1 MKFDEMTLG
10 RFRDVEE
17 VAIETTRADGT
28 PRRTIIWIVADD
40 EDAYVRSVR
49 GDRGRWYRDLVARP
63 TGALL
68 PDGDR
73 IEVEAHAATDEAS
86 IELVSRLL
94 REKYGRASRASTESM
109 LVPETLHTTLRLGPR

>member
-1 MKFDEMTLG
+1 MKFDELTLG

-17 VAIETTRADGT
+17 VEIETVKADGT
-28 PRRTIIWIVADD
+28 PRRTVIWIVADD
-40 EDAYVRSVR
+40 RDAYVRSVR

-63 TGALL
+63 TAALL

-73 IEVEAHAATDEAS
+73 IEVRAHAAPDHAS
-86 IELVSRLL
+86 IELVSDLL

-109 LVPETLHTTLRLGPR
+109 LVPTTLHTTMRLDPR

>member
-17 VAIETTRADGT
+17 VEIETVRADGS
-28 PRRTIIWIVADD
+28 PRRTVIWIVADD
-40 EDAYVRSVR
+40 RDAYVRSVR
-49 GDRGRWYRDLVARP
+49 GDRGRWYRDLLARP
-63 TGALL
+63 GAALL

-73 IEVEAHAATDEAS
+73 IEVLAEPAVDDAS

-94 REKYGRASRASTESM
+94 RDKYWDASRASTESM
-109 LVPETLHTTLRLGPR
+109 LVPETLHTTLRIVPR

>member
-17 VAIETTRADGT
+17 VRIETVAANGT
-28 PRRTIIWIVADD
+28 PRRTVIWIVAD
-40 EDAYVRSVR
+40 EMDAYVRSVR
-49 GDRGRWYRDLVARP
+49 GDRGRWYRDLLARP
-63 TGALL
+63 AAALL

-73 IEVEAHAATDEAS
+73 IEVEAHPAVDDAS

-94 REKYGRASRASTESM
+94 RDKYRRASRASTESM
-109 LVPETLHTTLRLGPR
+109 LVSKTLHTTLRLEPR

>member
-17 VAIETTRADGT
+17 VEIETMTAHGT

-40 EDAYVRSVR
+40 QDAYVRSVR
-49 GDRGRWYRDLVARP
+49 GDRGRWYRDVVARP
-63 TGALL
+63 AAALL

-73 IEVEAHAATDEAS
+73 IEVQAHAAVDDAS

-94 REKYGRASRASTESM
+94 RDKYGSASRASTESM
-109 LVPETLHTTLRLGPR
+109 LLPETLHTTLRLEPR